1 MAANGLYAGWEP
13 SPATPP
19 SVGMGSLGGFE
30 ETPRPPIAAG
40 TGWLRHGNPPGD
52 LRLAPRCGARTR
64 AGGCCRQPAMKNG
77 RCRLHGGRST
87 GPRTAAGRAACAAAR
102 TRHGLRGKAFI
113 ALRREGRR
121 RARRMA
127 ALRDEGLARQAIE
140 NGVAPPVAWFRR
152 VAAGRT
158 FAELVAAEVRESKR
172 PRRKGEDPRNGYLP
186 RGARPIVDDLA
197 TIAAFARRLAADM
210 RRLKARAARRR
221 GPLPGAVPIR
231 TVTVVRRTLR
241 AAPDDTL
248 VVVSETVSTR
258 CYPARPGSV
267 PTVVGAGFKLAPT
280 ATTSAGP
287 SLGMGSLGGFANTPS
302 AARRGRRVAA
312 PFRGTPRRR
321 EPENTGFVTPN
332 SWPAVP
338 NSCKDLRI
346 QAS

>member
-1 MAANGLYAGWEP
+1 
-13 SPATPP
+13 
-19 SVGMGSLGGFE
+19 MGSLGGFE
-30 ETPRPPIAAG
+30 ETPRSPITSG

-64 AGGCCRQPAMKNG
+64 AGGCCRQPAMRNG

-158 FAELVAAEVRESKR
+158 FAELVAAEIRAAKR
-172 PRRKGEDPRNGYLP
+172 PRRKGQDPRTGYLP

-197 TIAAFARRLAADM
+197 TVAGFARRLVSDM
-210 RRLKARAARRR
+210 RRLEERAARHR

-241 AAPDDTL
+241 AGPDGSL
-248 VVVSETVSTR
+248 AVVSETVSER
-258 CYPARPGSV
+258 CYPRRKAEGSDVRAGSPIAHAPSMPSARRRTANRVMRGVSG
-267 PTVVGAGFKLAPT
+267 VGADLQV
-280 ATTSAGP
+280 GP
-287 SLGMGSLGGFANTPS
+287 CRLQLPG
-302 AARRGRRVAA
+302 VAA
-312 PFRGTPRRR
+312 GNPRWYGHHG
-321 EPENTGFVTPN
+321 PT
-332 SWPAVP
+332 
-338 NSCKDLRI
+338 
-346 QAS
+346 